1 MRRKRS
7 TFVRMTIR
15 ALICLSIGVFNLTA
29 DLPAQDRPTV
39 GVVLSGGGARGAAH
53 VGFLKALEEAG
64 VPVDCVVGTS
74 IGALVGGYY
83 AAGWSPDAMLD
94 ALEAGVFEERLGGG
108 VEQRY
113 PFKQAL
119 DAPVLMDIRLSSA
132 NGMVRSNLVRSLEL
146 EWSLMEELAPAGAA
160 CGGDFDRL
168 MVPFR
173 CVGSDVLAK
182 RDTVFASGDLSQ
194 SIRASVAFPFYLPPV
209 WMAGRPMY
217 DGGLYNNVPVDAMVD
232 AFNPDIILVS
242 AIQSEAVDFESD
254 DLLSQVEALIVRNQ
268 SLPETEVPVHFV
280 RPDFNGNALDFSE
293 HEEAVSAGYAQTQA
307 LLAGERL
314 DDYKGL
320 VSAEEAERKR
330 RAFASTLPDFEV
342 GQVRAFGLGS
352 ATGAAARKA
361 VSRAP
366 TDAEA
371 LKVSLMLL
379 DADDHIGRIEPTA
392 QWNDS
397 TGRFDLSIGLEAER
411 DVLVELGGS
420 VPSNGTGFG
429 HAGLGWQRYGK
440 HPIRLR
446 TALAFGSFHNAAR
459 ANFRVDFNRGLP
471 FAVEAFACQS
481 RFSFQRSVA
490 TFFTDLSPVYLR
502 MDDLEAGARW
512 LAPTGVHGLITAA
525 YSRLYTEDES
535 YGEWLFNP
543 VDTADS
549 HQFSGNCASLEWLSD
564 RRDGVQFPRSGSF
577 LRLHAQRFAGAMNAR
592 YLDPDGAWK
601 EASREE
607 GFLRFRASGLAFL
620 PLKSDGLSVG
630 ASAEVGL
637 SDELIRSTYRG
648 ALAQALA
655 FQPMLGSRALFLESF
670 RAYNF
675 VAAGAIVDVRIWQ
688 NGYIRAE
695 AHAFKPFQAIVD
707 DDKGPRL
714 KPNTPT
720 RVMAGLR
727 LHSEWAIGPVS
738 LGLEYYERERN
749 PWFLELHWG
758 HRIFPSA
765 ARR

>member
-1 MRRKRS
+1 
-7 TFVRMTIR
+7 MTLR
-15 ALICLSIGVFNLTA
+15 ASICLLFIAVNFVA

-108 VEQRY
+108 DEQRY
-113 PFKQAL
+113 PFKDAH

-182 RDTVFASGDLSQ
+182 RDTVFASGDLSK

-209 WMAGRPMY
+209 WMNGRPMY
-217 DGGLYNNVPVDAMVD
+217 DGGLYNNVPVDAMVN

-242 AIQSEAVDFESD
+242 AIQSEAVDFQSD

-280 RPDFNGNALDFSE
+280 RPVFDADALDFSE
-293 HEEAVSAGYAQTQA
+293 YQEAVRAGYAETQ
-307 LLAGERL
+307 LLLSRKTL
-314 DDYKGL
+314 DACKGL
-320 VSAEEAERKR
+320 VSATETERKR
-330 RAFASTLPDFEV
+330 RAFAATLPGFEV
-342 GQVRAFGLGS
+342 GQVRAVGLGAS
-352 ATGAAARKA
+352 TGAAAKTA

-366 TDAEA
+366 TDAET
-371 LKVSLMLL
+371 LKLNLMLL

-392 QWNDS
+392 HWNDS
-397 TGRFDLSIGLEAER
+397 TGLFDLSIGLEAER

-429 HAGLGWQRYGK
+429 YAGLGWQRYGK

-459 ANFRVDFNRGLP
+459 ASFRVDFNRGMP
-471 FAVEAFACQS
+471 FAVEAFARQS

-490 TFFTDLSPVYLR
+490 TFFSDLSPVYLR

-512 LAPTGVHGLITAA
+512 LAPTGIHGLIAA
-525 YSRLYTEDES
+525 SYARLHTDDAS

-543 VDTADS
+543 MDTADV
-549 HQFSGNCASLEWLSD
+549 HQFTGSSAALEWLTD
-564 RRDGVQFPRSGSF
+564 RRDGILFPRSGSF
-577 LRLHAQRFAGAMNAR
+577 LRVRAQRFAGTMHAR
-592 YLDPDGAWK
+592 YLNPDGLWT

-607 GFLRFRASGLAFL
+607 GFLRLRASGLAFL
-620 PLKSDGLSVG
+620 PLQRDGLSVG
-630 ASAEVGL
+630 AAAEVGL
-637 SDELIRSTYRG
+637 SDELMRSTYRG
-648 ALAQALA
+648 TLAQALP
-655 FQPMLGSRALFLESF
+655 FQPMLGSKALFLESF

-675 VAAGAIVDVRIWQ
+675 IAVGGILDVRIWQ
-688 NGYIRAE
+688 NGFLRAE
-695 AHAFKPFQAIVD
+695 AHAFKPLQSIAD

-714 KPNTPT
+714 VAQSPT

-758 HRIFPSA
+758 HRIFPST

>member
-1 MRRKRS
+1 MAS
-7 TFVRMTIR
+7 L
-15 ALICLSIGVFNLTA
+15 ASE
-29 DLPAQDRPTV
+29 LPAQDRPTV

-83 AAGWSPDAMLD
+83 AAGWSPDDMLK
-94 ALEAGVFEERLGGG
+94 ALEMGVFEARLSGGE
-108 VEQRY
+108 EQRY
-113 PFKQAL
+113 PFKDAF
-119 DAPVLMDIRLSSA
+119 DAPALMDIRLSSA

-160 CGGDFDRL
+160 CGGDFNRL

-173 CVGSDVLAK
+173 CVASDVLAK
-182 RDTVFASGDLSQ
+182 RDTVFASGDLSR

-209 WMAGRPMY
+209 WMNGRPMY
-217 DGGLYNNVPVDAMVD
+217 DGGLYNNVPVDAMVK
-232 AFNPDIILVS
+232 AFNPDLILVS

-268 SLPETEVPVHFV
+268 PPLKTDRPVYFV
-280 RPDFNGNALDFSE
+280 RPVFDANALDFSE
-293 HEEAVSAGYAQTQA
+293 YEEAVSAGYAETQL

-314 DDYKGL
+314 DACKGHF
-320 VSAEEAERKR
+320 SAAETERKR
-330 RAFASTLPDFEV
+330 QAFASSLPAFEV
-342 GQVRAFGLGS
+342 GEVRAFGLGV
-352 ATGAAARKA
+352 ATDAAANTA

-366 TDAEA
+366 TDAET
-371 LKVSLMLL
+371 LKVNLLLL

-397 TGRFDLSIGLEAER
+397 TGLFDLSIGLEAER

-420 VPSNGTGFG
+420 IPSNGTGFG

-446 TALAFGSFHNAAR
+446 TALAFGSFHSAAR
-459 ANFRVDFNRGLP
+459 ASFRVDFNHRMP
-471 FAVEAFACQS
+471 FAVEAFVRQS
-481 RFSFQRSVA
+481 RFSFQRSIA
-490 TFFTDLSPVYLR
+490 TFFSDLSPVYLR
-502 MDDLEAGARW
+502 MDDLEAGAMW
-512 LAPTGVHGLITAA
+512 LAPKGVHGLFTASYA
-525 YSRLYTEDES
+525 RLYTDDAS

-543 VDTADS
+543 MDTADA
-549 HQFSGNCASLEWLSD
+549 HQFSGNSAALEWLND
-564 RRDGVQFPRSGSF
+564 RRDGLQFPRSGSF
-577 LRLHAQRFAGAMNAR
+577 LRVRAQRFVGTMNAR
-592 YLDPDGAWK
+592 YLNPDGRWT

-607 GFLRFRASGLAFL
+607 GFLRLRASGLAFL
-620 PLKSDGLSVG
+620 PLRKDGLSIG
-630 ASAEVGL
+630 AAAEVGL
-637 SDELIRSTYRG
+637 SDELLRSTYRG
-648 ALAQALA
+648 SLAQALT
-655 FQPMLGSRALFLESF
+655 FQPMLGSQALFLESF

-675 VAAGAIVDVRIWQ
+675 LAVGAILDVRIWQ
-688 NGYIRAE
+688 NGFLRAE
-695 AHAFKPFQAIVD
+695 AHAFKPFQSIAD

-714 KPNTPT
+714 VAQTPT

-758 HRIFPSA
+758 HRIFPSTV
-765 ARR
+765 RR